1 MQFPFPSLW
10 NPDAQKIG
18 TDDATQFPFPSL
30 TNPLGQTV
38 TEGGEL
44 GETKTHP
51 PCPSVVYPEAQDVKS
66 VSLGTHPP
74 APSLVYPDGQTEG
87 TETES
92 GTQDPLPLL
101 LYPELQIFGIVVGTQ
116 FPYPSVFYPEG
127 QLTDVGGLLESI
139 GTQVP
144 LL

>member
-18 TDDATQFPFPSL
+18 TDEATQLPFPSL
-30 TNPLGQTV
+30 ANPLGHTV
-38 TEGGEL
+38 TDGGEL
-44 GETKTHP
+44 GETNTHP
-51 PCPSVVYPEAQDVKS
+51 PYPSVVYPDAQDVKT

-74 APSLVYPDGQTEG
+74 APSLVYPDGQTDG

-101 LYPELQIFGIVVGTQ
+101 
-116 FPYPSVFYPEG
+116 
-127 QLTDVGGLLESI
+127 
-139 GTQVP
+139 
-144 LL
+144 

>member
-74 APSLVYPDGQTEG
+74 APSLVYPDGQTDG

-92 GTQDPLPLL
+92 GTQDPLQLL
-101 LYPELQIFGIVVGTQ
+101 
-116 FPYPSVFYPEG
+116 
-127 QLTDVGGLLESI
+127 
-139 GTQVP
+139 
-144 LL
+144 